1 MLLADDRAAALT
13 VTEQAS
19 VEADTAPTAG
29 HRELV
34 SLWQMNLVALR
45 ATRFINW
52 HKRRAGFVRY
62 ISGVTL

>member
-1 MLLADDRAAALT
+1 
-13 VTEQAS
+13 
-19 VEADTAPTAG
+19 
-29 HRELV
+29 
-34 SLWQMNLVALR
+34 MNLVALR